1 MSENKPKSRPRNADV
16 HQNRNT
22 VATNERTAFDNL
34 GLTKRNADYM
44 FRFNKALEGTK
55 LTPEKKAAAV
65 QEMVTELVEGQKSGK
80 TAKNLYG
87 DIADR
92 VAYVVDGPKREA
104 ETKIF
109 GGPDYWP
116 NMAYNTL
123 TFFMIFTLL
132 FGVMYLFSPK
142 LMQTSS
148 PVGITAILVSA
159 LIAGFLL
166 PVMPKLFDPKI
177 KHRFNGWIR
186 FLLTLVGFAVWMI
199 FFYFAQLLPKAI
211 NPVLMP
217 WPSIIVGL
225 LSIAGM
231 VWLRRRYTIRGGFF
245 G

>member
-16 HQNRNT
+16 HQNRNA

-44 FRFNKALEGTK
+44 FRFNKALEDTK

-65 QEMVTELVEGQKSGK
+65 QEMVNELVEGQKSGK

-87 DIADR
+87 DIASR

-104 ETKIF
+104 ETKVF

-116 NMAYNTL
+116 NMAYNAL

-186 FLLTLVGFAVWMI
+186 FLFTLLGFAVWMVL
-199 FFYFAQLLPKAI
+199 FYFAQLLPKAI

-231 VWLRRRYTIRGGFF
+231 VWLRRRYNIRGGFF